1 MKINALIKKINRE
14 LPEAKAVSTKEW
26 DGSDDGIWFR
36 GSEDYVEADERLIFG
51 GGGDVH
57 PKLEKILHD
66 DQRTSAPSATSVSI
80 STAVCTVMCIQPRIF
95 AVASGFWSAYLLR
108 RVINA
113 GISASANVTSRRPK
127 AARLISAT
135 L

>member
-36 GSEDYVEADERLIFG
+36 GSEDYVEADQRLIFG
-51 GGGDVH
+51 GGWDVH

-66 DQRTSAPSATSVSI
+66 AGW
-80 STAVCTVMCIQPRIF
+80 F
-95 AVASGFWSAYLLR
+95 AEPYDSGTLMAY
-108 RVINA
+108 N
-113 GISASANVTSRRPK
+113 
-127 AARLISAT
+127 
-135 L
+135 